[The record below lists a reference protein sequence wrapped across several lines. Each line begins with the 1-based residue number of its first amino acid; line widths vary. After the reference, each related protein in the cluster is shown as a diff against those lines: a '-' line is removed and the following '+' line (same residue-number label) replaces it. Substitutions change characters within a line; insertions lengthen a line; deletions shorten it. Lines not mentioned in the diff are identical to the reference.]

1 MGTADV
7 GSAGMGTIV
16 QEEFCRERHGW
27 SEDELGYAFK
37 SRH

>member
-1 MGTADV
+1 MGVADV
-7 GSAGMGTIV
+7 GPARLGTIV
-16 QEEFCRERHGW
+16 QEEFCRERHGR